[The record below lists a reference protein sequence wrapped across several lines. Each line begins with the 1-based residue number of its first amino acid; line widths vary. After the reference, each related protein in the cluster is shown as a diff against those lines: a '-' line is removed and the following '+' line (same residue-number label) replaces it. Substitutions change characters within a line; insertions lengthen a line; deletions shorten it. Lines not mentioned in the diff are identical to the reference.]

1 MKKVTLIILMFVLV
15 LGASGGYGYY
25 AYVLEDEDDDVSTV
39 SSEGNPPI
47 ARITPSMPKVG
58 VDENITFSA
67 TDSTDLDGD
76 ELTYSWSFEGDGM
89 VYSNASITRSYS
101 SAGEYKVTLSVTD
114 STGLSD
120 ETETTVKVV
129 SNYQETFTGGVEEGQ
144 SDVLTFPV
152 ELGALTLQVNWS
164 LNDQRQSSFAFPSE
178 VDLTLEDSNG
188 TIIRNETGEQAGD
201 GEWEITS
208 SSDLQ
213 ATGDYKITI
222 ECTDGG
228 MDYTIDVTVRY

>member
-25 AYVLEDEDDDVSTV
+25 TYVLEDEDDDVDTV
-39 SSEGNPPI
+39 SSEGNSPI

-67 TDSTDLDGD
+67 TDSTDLDED

-89 VYSNASITRSYS
+89 VYSNATITRSYS

-120 ETETTVKVV
+120 EAETTVKVV
-129 SNYQETFTGGVEEGQ
+129 SNYEESFSGSVEEGQ
-144 SDVLTFPV
+144 SNVLTFPV
-152 ELGALTLQVNWS
+152 ELGALTLQVNWTLTDLQQGS
-164 LNDQRQSSFAFPSE
+164 LIFPSE

-188 TIIRNETGEQAGD
+188 TILRNETGEQSGE

-208 SSDLQ
+208 SSDLE
-213 ATGDYKITI
+213 ATGNYEITI
-222 ECTDGG
+222 ECIEGE

>member
-25 AYVLEDEDDDVSTV
+25 TYVLEEDVDDVETS
-39 SSEGNPPI
+39 SSEGNSPI
-47 ARITPSMPKVG
+47 ARITPSMPKVS

-89 VYSNASITRSYS
+89 VYSNATIIRSYS
-101 SAGEYKVTLSVTD
+101 SEGEYKVTLSVTD

-120 ETETTVKVV
+120 EAETTVKVV
-129 SNYQETFTGGVEEGQ
+129 SNYEESFSGSVEEGQ
-144 SDVLTFPV
+144 SNVLTFPV
-152 ELGALTLQVNWS
+152 ELGALTLQVNWT
-164 LNDQRQSSFAFPSE
+164 LTDLQQGSFLFPSE

-188 TIIRNETGEQAGD
+188 TILRNETGEQSGE

-208 SSDLQ
+208 SSDLE
-213 ATGDYKITI
+213 ATGNYEITI
-222 ECTDGG
+222 ECIEGE